1 MAELAV
7 DEIVY
12 QTWDCTIYDCQLWI
26 TSTIGRYTP
35 TVKLVFQA
43 SIFRCYCWWFRN
55 PKELP
60 GMVIKPC
67 KYWDKFPTDLNWCR
81 IYSINSRT
89 ACQKGCI
96 WTCSVRQ
103 ESITELPSMWLRN
116 SKGSFISLCQII
128 TCYVLCDHLFS
139 CLKCVPALLDGW
151 VMWWDVDW
159 PRAKG
164 WGLLCRN
171 RAGLHEFCI
180 GWRHWSNCLRVG
192 ILFDASKVED
202 GVGFSPATG
211 LTRYQKKTVRLPG
224 IAFLP
229 APPWPF
235 SQFFPHFPIYWRKI

>member
-81 IYSINSRT
+81 IYSINSMLVSWRVSMISSRKHRILWKKT
-89 ACQKGCI
+89 PVASLIFRFQNLLKQFEHLVFAYSMSKIAMKHLCQKHQRK
-96 WTCSVRQ
+96 RQ
-103 ESITELPSMWLRN
+103 
-116 SKGSFISLCQII
+116 
-128 TCYVLCDHLFS
+128 
-139 CLKCVPALLDGW
+139 
-151 VMWWDVDW
+151 
-159 PRAKG
+159 
-164 WGLLCRN
+164 GL
-171 RAGLHEFCI
+171 
-180 GWRHWSNCLRVG
+180 
-192 ILFDASKVED
+192 
-202 GVGFSPATG
+202 
-211 LTRYQKKTVRLPG
+211 
-224 IAFLP
+224 
-229 APPWPF
+229 
-235 SQFFPHFPIYWRKI
+235 